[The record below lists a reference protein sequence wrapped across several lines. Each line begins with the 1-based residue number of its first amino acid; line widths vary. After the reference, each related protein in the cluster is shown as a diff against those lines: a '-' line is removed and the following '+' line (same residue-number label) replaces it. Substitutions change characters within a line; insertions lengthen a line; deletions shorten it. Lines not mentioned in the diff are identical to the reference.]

1 MAKTDHLRELSA
13 FLAGIPFF
21 APLGEATRLEIA
33 GHLEPLH
40 VPAGEVLFRQGDT
53 GDGLYLVASGRLR
66 VTAEADG
73 HERMLYDLGRGAI
86 VGEMALL
93 TNRPRAATVH
103 AVTAIPPA
111 QGRLLLTATGAANV
125 PSPLPNIRL
134 KRKVVLNSLTAR
146 SALWSLLK
154 SATVISVT

>member
-1 MAKTDHLRELSA
+1 MAGADSLRDLSM
-13 FLAGIPFF
+13 FLDGIPFF

-73 HERMLYDLGRGAI
+73 YARMLYDLGRGAI

-103 AVTAIPPA
+103 AVRDSDLRVLRVAAFSGRGPRARAGPHGRVLRGGEGLPVGLVPA
-111 QGRLLLTATGAANV
+111 AARAGALIGAA
-125 PSPLPNIRL
+125 
-134 KRKVVLNSLTAR
+134 
-146 SALWSLLK
+146 
-154 SATVISVT
+154 